1 MEGVKRL
8 LPDQFD
14 PDPALQ
20 AALDRLTTYY
30 PKAIDLGL
38 ERTFRLLEDLG
49 NPHLHMPPIFHVG
62 GTNGKGSTLA
72 YIRSI
77 AESAGLSCHAMTS
90 PHLVRFNE
98 RFVVAGREL
107 ENQQLLQLIEE
118 VEDIN
123 AGRPTTSFEIM
134 TAAGFLA
141 FTRTTADLTLLEV
154 GMGGRFDAT
163 NVIKETLATII
174 TVISR
179 DHTKFL
185 GTELPAIALEKAGI
199 IKENCPVIIGPQTA
213 EGLCDG
219 VMNVFEDTAAQ
230 KNAPLYRHGH
240 EWSFDIL
247 SDGFMLHT
255 PTNMYHLPP
264 PNLLGTHQ
272 YGNAATAS
280 MALLTALPALKK
292 PIPLA
297 AFETGLQHAHW
308 LGRLQ
313 KLQQGPLVNAAHSIW
328 DIWIDGGHNDT
339 GGQVLA
345 QQAKNWAAQDGK
357 ELHII
362 LGMLGTKSPLDF
374 VAPLAPYAKSIQT
387 LTIPDQ
393 PLSFQAGELLKSLG
407 SLQLTNIHTANS
419 PLRAIE
425 YITANYPAGGRIL
438 ITGSLYLMGHILTQ
452 HT

>member
-90 PHLVRFNE
+90 PHLVRVNE

-141 FTRTTADLTLLEV
+141 FTRTPADLTLLEV

-185 GTELPAIALEKAGI
+185 GTELSAIALEKAGI

-213 EGLCDG
+213 EGLRNG
-219 VMNVFEDTAAQ
+219 VMHVFEDAAAQ

-297 AFETGLQHAHW
+297 AFETGLKHAHW

-313 KLQQGPLVNAAHSIW
+313 KLHQGPLVDTLTPTW

-339 GGQVLA
+339 GGQV
-345 QQAKNWAAQDGK
+345 
-357 ELHII
+357 
-362 LGMLGTKSPLDF
+362 
-374 VAPLAPYAKSIQT
+374 
-387 LTIPDQ
+387 
-393 PLSFQAGELLKSLG
+393 
-407 SLQLTNIHTANS
+407 
-419 PLRAIE
+419 
-425 YITANYPAGGRIL
+425 
-438 ITGSLYLMGHILTQ
+438 
-452 HT
+452 